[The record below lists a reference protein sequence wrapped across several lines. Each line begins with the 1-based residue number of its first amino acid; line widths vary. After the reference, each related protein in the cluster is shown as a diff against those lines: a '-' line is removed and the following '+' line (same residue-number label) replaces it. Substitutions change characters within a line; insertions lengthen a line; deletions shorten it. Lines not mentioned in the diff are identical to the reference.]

1 MKLDFTDNSILII
14 ANGESILKYKYG
26 NIIDKFSNIVRINN
40 FKTKKYEDYVG
51 SKTTIWF
58 NGANQGLVKRDSFPK
73 KIIVSIPSVILS
85 KKENIQSHISKRI
98 KTKNFKHI
106 SLSEIKKYENEVGY
120 SRLTTGMYAILW
132 SMHNYKN
139 VYIHGYDFFINS
151 KGHYYDGRIV
161 KFFKNNN
168 ILKRGFKHNN
178 NLEKLFILNLLKSK
192 RIMQAK
198 DLLI

>member
-1 MKLDFTDNSILII
+1 MKLDFTNNSILII

-26 NIIDKFSNIVRINN
+26 NIIDNFSNIVRINN
-40 FKTKKYEDYVG
+40 FQTKKYEDYVG

-73 KIIVSIPSVILS
+73 EIIVSIPSVILS
-85 KKENIQSHISKRI
+85 NKENIQAHISKRI

-132 SMHNYKN
+132 SLHNYKN

-151 KGHYYDGRIV
+151 RAHYFDN
-161 KFFKNNN
+161 KFIKSLKNKNF
-168 ILKRGFKHNN
+168 IKKATKHNN
-178 NLEKLFILNLLKSK
+178 KIEKNYVQRLLNTNK
-192 RIMQAK
+192 IMEIK
-198 DLLI
+198 N